1 VGVTRED
8 AMGKLTA
15 TSFVSL
21 DGVMQ
26 APGGPSE
33 DRSGGFAHGGWVI
46 PLFDDALGGFMVEV
60 FGRAGAF
67 LLGRGTWQIFASH
80 WRRVTDPADP
90 IAGPLN
96 RLPKFVASRTLQ
108 RADWAGS
115 TIVRDVAGELERLK
129 GTTPGEL
136 QVHGSPGL
144 LQSLLR
150 EGLVDELDLITFPV
164 VLGGGKRLFEGGAA
178 PAAFELAG
186 VRTTAKGVVAATYRR
201 AGKPVYGDA
210 TLR

>member
-1 VGVTRED
+1 
-8 AMGKLTA
+8 MGKLTA

-26 APGGPSE
+26 APGGPAE
-33 DRSGGFAHGGWVI
+33 DRSGGFEHGGWVI
-46 PLFDDALGGFMVEV
+46 PHFDEALGGFMVEV

-67 LLGRGTWQIFASH
+67 LLGRGTWQIFAGH
-80 WRRVTDPADP
+80 WPRVTDPADP
-90 IAGPLN
+90 VAGPLN
-96 RLPKFVASRTLQ
+96 RLPKFVVSRTLR

-115 TIVRDVAGELERLK
+115 AIVRDVAGEVAQLK
-129 GTTPGEL
+129 GTVPGEL

-150 EGLVDELDLITFPV
+150 EALVDELNLITFPV

-178 PAAFELAG
+178 PSAFELTG
-186 VRTTAKGVVAATYRR
+186 SRTTAKGVVVSTYRR
-201 AGKPVYGDA
+201 GGRPAYGDA
-210 TLR
+210 SLE